1 MKQFFKDAKGHLMT
15 GIGYMLPLIIGASL
29 VVAIPKLIAL
39 CFGITS
45 LDPYADGTGVWH
57 IMKLIENVGWTGIGM
72 VNTVLAGF
80 IAYSIADKPAIGAGF
95 IGGAVASSTYAG
107 FLGAVIAAFI
117 AGYTV
122 KWAKKHIH
130 LPESMGSVMPL
141 VVCPL
146 IATGFV
152 AIIMGVILATP
163 LAAINT
169 WLVNWISSMCQNQS
183 SQLVMAMIL
192 GAMIASDMGGPINK
206 SAWMAG
212 NALMAEG
219 IYQPNVFINA
229 AICMPPLAYA
239 IATVIKKKRF
249 SAEFRETGKSNWAM
263 GFVGITEGAIPFT
276 LVKPQILIPVNMF
289 GAAIG
294 AAVIAILGGKGDIP
308 PVGGVYGFVSITHG
322 WAYLV
327 GILVG
332 AFVIAILATLFVDFN
347 DKSEAGSEDVDIDE
361 IDISFEAVSYTHLTL
376 PTILRV

>member
-1 MKQFFKDAKGHLMT
+1 
-15 GIGYMLPLIIGASL
+15 
-29 VVAIPKLIAL
+29 
-39 CFGITS
+39 
-45 LDPYADGTGVWH
+45 
-57 IMKLIENVGWTGIGM
+57 
-72 VNTVLAGF
+72 
-80 IAYSIADKPAIGAGF
+80 
-95 IGGAVASSTYAG
+95 
-107 FLGAVIAAFI
+107 
-117 AGYTV
+117 
-122 KWAKKHIH
+122 
-130 LPESMGSVMPL
+130 
-141 VVCPL
+141 
-146 IATGFV
+146 
-152 AIIMGVILATP
+152 MGVILATP

-183 SQLVMAMIL
+183 SQLVMAIIL

-239 IATVIKKKRF
+239 IATVIRKKRF
-249 SAEFRETGKSNWAM
+249 SDEFRETGKSNWAM
-263 GFVGITEGAIPFT
+263 GVVGITEGAIPFT

-294 AAVIAILGGKGDIP
+294 TAVIAILGAKGDIP
-308 PVGGVYGFVSITHG
+308 PVGGIYGFVSITHG
-322 WAYLV
+322 WAYIV

-361 IDISFEAVSYTHLTL
+361 IDISFED
-376 PTILRV
+376 IK

>member
-169 WLVNWISSMCQNQS
+169 WVVNWISSMCQNQS

-361 IDISFEAVSYTHLTL
+361 IDISFEDIKYLNNNFQNY
-376 PTILRV
+376 

>member
-1 MKQFFKDAKGHLMT
+1 
-15 GIGYMLPLIIGASL
+15 
-29 VVAIPKLIAL
+29 
-39 CFGITS
+39 
-45 LDPYADGTGVWH
+45 
-57 IMKLIENVGWTGIGM
+57 
-72 VNTVLAGF
+72 
-80 IAYSIADKPAIGAGF
+80 
-95 IGGAVASSTYAG
+95 
-107 FLGAVIAAFI
+107 
-117 AGYTV
+117 
-122 KWAKKHIH
+122 
-130 LPESMGSVMPL
+130 MGSVMPL

-183 SQLVMAMIL
+183 SQLVMAIIL

-206 SAWMAG
+206 SSWMAG

-239 IATVIKKKRF
+239 IATVIRKNRF
-249 SAEFRETGKSNWAM
+249 SEAFRETGKSNWAM

-276 LVKPQILIPVNMF
+276 LVKPQFLIPINMF
-289 GAAIG
+289 GAAVG
-294 AAVIAILGGKGDIP
+294 TAVISLLGAKGDIP
-308 PVGGVYGFVSITHG
+308 PVGGIYGFVSITNG

-332 AFVIAILATLFVDFN
+332 ALIIALLATLVVDFTEG
-347 DKSEAGSEDVDIDE
+347 DEGESEDIDVDE
-361 IDISFEAVSYTHLTL
+361 IEITFEDIK
-376 PTILRV
+376 

>member
-45 LDPYADGTGVWH
+45 LDPYADGTGIWH

-80 IAYSIADKPAIGAGF
+80 IAYSIADKPAIGAG
-95 IGGAVASSTYAG
+95 GAVASNTYAG

-117 AGYTV
+117 AGYSV
-122 KWAKKHIH
+122 KWAKKHIK
-130 LPESMGSVMPL
+130 LPQSMNSVMPL
-141 VVCPL
+141 VICPL
-146 IATGFV
+146 IATGLV

-183 SQLVMAMIL
+183 SQLVMALIL

-239 IATVIKKKRF
+239 IATVIRKKRF

-276 LVKPQILIPVNMF
+276 LVKPQFLIPINMF
-289 GAAIG
+289 GAI
-294 AAVIAILGGKGDIP
+294 
-308 PVGGVYGFVSITHG
+308 YGFVSVTHG
-322 WAYLV
+322 WAYLI

-332 AFVIAILATLFVDFN
+332 SLIIALLATLVVDFN
-347 DKSEAGSEDVDIDE
+347 EGDEGKSEDVDIDE
-361 IDISFEAVSYTHLTL
+361 IEISFEDVK
-376 PTILRV
+376 